1 MTPEERVGMLDEIP
15 EWGRSLFEKCAN
27 FRNTFCAEIADL
39 RFPIILS
46 GGTTAL
52 SQSGHSKPGL
62 IWL

>member
-39 RFPIILS
+39 RFPIIYQVERPLCRKADIRNL
-46 GGTTAL
+46 G
-52 SQSGHSKPGL
+52 
-62 IWL
+62 